1 MKPTTDQLQLI
12 AYDFDGVMT
21 DNHVIVFQDG
31 TEAIIANR
39 ADGLGI
45 DWLRKLEIPQIIIST
60 ETNPVVRARGKKL
73 RLEVIDSCSDKR
85 EALISYCR
93 KNDIDLEQVVFIG
106 NDLND
111 FEVMSIVGYPVAPAD
126 AHPKIRNLAAY
137 VTSAK
142 GGEGVIKEFAEWI
155 MAGYND

>member
-1 MKPTTDQLQLI
+1 MQGSENVVQQPRSYVVLD
-12 AYDFDGVMT
+12 DMD
-21 DNHVIVFQDG
+21 VF
-31 TEAIIANR
+31 IRCRMVN
-39 ADGLGI
+39 GI
-45 DWLRKLEIPQIIIST
+45 DMESLQDASQSFRVDYGTKNRDQIDIEFASKDIRAKLF
-60 ETNPVVRARGKKL
+60 L
-73 RLEVIDSCSDKR
+73 
-85 EALISYCR
+85 
-93 KNDIDLEQVVFIG
+93 DLEQVVFIG